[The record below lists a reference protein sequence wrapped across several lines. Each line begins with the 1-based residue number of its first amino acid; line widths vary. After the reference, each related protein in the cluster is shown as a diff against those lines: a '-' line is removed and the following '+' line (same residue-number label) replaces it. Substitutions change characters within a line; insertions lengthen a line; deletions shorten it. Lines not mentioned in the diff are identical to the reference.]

1 MFYDNGNR
9 QDFRKNMELKYSL
22 KERIAGVFVI
32 GSVLLLLISLV
43 IIGRGKDWFS
53 KYIPYYTIFEES
65 YNVQNDTPVK
75 LLDTNIGKVKNVF
88 LLGDQVRVEL
98 LILEQYASRIRSGA
112 FATVSSPTFIGSEYV
127 SIKPG
132 KNKEAPLIPPGG
144 LIPSTPRRSI
154 ADLLEE
160 FQVEKTAKLI
170 VQAVQEI
177 SELVHT
183 LRDPQGPLLTMIH
196 DFASTLAHVELLS
209 RDLQAG
215 KGSVGALLKSN
226 DLTNRINADLDR
238 IGLILDHIETAAAK
252 SPAAMNR
259 VQDNLEVIHSVGDS
273 LIEGV
278 EAFKEVMKELKSD
291 LDAVKVIINNLEKAS
306 FDAPDVTR
314 SAVEGIKEARNSLEN
329 IDKVIMSLQQNF
341 LIRSNLPPEPVGKNI
356 DAGLRE

>member
-1 MFYDNGNR
+1 MFCDNGSR
-9 QDFRKNMELKYSL
+9 QDFRKDMELKYSF
-22 KERIAGVFVI
+22 KEKVAGVFVI

-43 IIGRGKDWFS
+43 VIGRGKDWFS
-53 KYIPYYTIFEES
+53 KYTPYYTTFEGS
-65 YNVQNDTPVK
+65 YNVQKDTAVK
-75 LLDTNIGKVKNVF
+75 LLDTNIGKVKNVS

-98 LILEQYASRIRSGA
+98 LILEQYAQRIRIGA

-160 FQVEKTAKLI
+160 FQVEKTTKLI

-196 DFASTLAHVELLS
+196 NFAATLAHVELLS

-215 KGSVGALLKSN
+215 KGSVGALLKTN
-226 DLTNRINADLDR
+226 DLTNRINIDLDK
-238 IGLILDHIETAAAK
+238 IGAILDHLETAAAK
-252 SPAAMNR
+252 SPAAMDR
-259 VQDNLEVIHSVGDS
+259 VQDNLEVIHSVGDGI
-273 LIEGV
+273 IEGIRT
-278 EAFKEVMKELKSD
+278 FKEVMTEIKSD
-291 LDAVKVIINNLEKAS
+291 LETVRIILNNLEKAS
-306 FDAPDVTR
+306 FDAPNVTR
-314 SAVEGIKEARNSLEN
+314 SAAEGIKEARESLEN
-329 IDKVIMSLQQNF
+329 IDKIIMSLQQNF
-341 LIRSNLPPEPVGKNI
+341 LIRPNLPPEPVGKNT